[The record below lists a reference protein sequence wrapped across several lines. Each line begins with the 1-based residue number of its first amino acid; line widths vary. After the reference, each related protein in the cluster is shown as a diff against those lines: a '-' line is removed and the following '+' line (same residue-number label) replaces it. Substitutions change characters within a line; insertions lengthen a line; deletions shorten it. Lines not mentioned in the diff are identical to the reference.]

1 MKRIVAK
8 GEAANSI
15 NTLTRVLLVDDE
27 SDVNATLREE
37 LEQNE
42 VKVDSIISVYKL
54 GVNSVDS
61 RTNCVI
67 ALTIYSKNGCSEW
80 YYRKI

>member
-42 VKVDSIISVYKL
+42 VKVDSYESPLLSLESSKPYFYELAIPDITQKL
-54 GVNSVDS
+54 G
-61 RTNCVI
+61 
-67 ALTIYSKNGCSEW
+67 K
-80 YYRKI
+80 

>member
-1 MKRIVAK
+1 LLYLHTYVSLTH
-8 GEAANSI
+8 SI

-42 VKVDSIISVYKL
+42 VKVDSYESPLLALESFMPYFYELAILVITEIL
-54 GVNSVDS
+54 G
-61 RTNCVI
+61 
-67 ALTIYSKNGCSEW
+67 K
-80 YYRKI
+80 